1 MDTISFPEFQK
12 LDIRIGTVVSVSIP
26 EGSQKL
32 YRLEVDCGELGTRTV
47 FAGIKNAYQIDELKG
62 KQIVV
67 LTNLASKKFFNED
80 SGGMLLAASGEE
92 GAPVILQLKTPV
104 TFWVPAHWP
113 WCLICNFHR
122 NDDTVSILW
131 KLLI

>member
-92 GAPVILQLKTPV
+92 GAPVILQPKTPV
-104 TFWVPAHWP
+104 PAGSKV
-113 WCLICNFHR
+113 R
-122 NDDTVSILW
+122 
-131 KLLI
+131 